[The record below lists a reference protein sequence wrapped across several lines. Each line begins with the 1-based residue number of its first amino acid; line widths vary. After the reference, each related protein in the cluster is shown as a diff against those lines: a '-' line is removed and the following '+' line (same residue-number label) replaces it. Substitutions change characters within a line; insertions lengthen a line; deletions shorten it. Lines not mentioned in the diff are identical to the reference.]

1 MVVPELR
8 MLEIRSPEMQMQSER
23 KRACMYAA
31 ESTRGDVH
39 TDGKARAGGRGQ
51 GRRASGERLLLGGR
65 GGGGRQHAQ
74 GSVQRESGVGRAGSA
89 AQG

>member
-1 MVVPELR
+1 

-51 GRRASGERLLLGGR
+51 CRRASGERLLLGGR
-65 GGGGRQHAQ
+65 GGGGRQQAQ
-74 GSVQRESGVGRAGSA
+74 GSVQREAGLVTGRSA
-89 AQG
+89 AED